1 MSFYTGNRQEHT
13 PGPIRGNPLN
23 GLCEKACI
31 QVKKVFDACL
41 KQTHLEDY
49 NLTLKNFRP
58 SHPATP
64 LTFVSAQSSTTKPVK
79 LTNVTVTRFEERP
92 NFARVT
98 ATVHIPLDVVYV
110 DANNVEGVAEGT
122 IVLDQDVILFV
133 PQPSIIPFTIEPVAS
148 AIAPQGEFLQ
158 GNNCVL
164 DACVLLILKVV
175 AETELLVPTY
185 GYCSIPPCQDFAQD
199 VCAGFFELPLF
210 PTASGV
216 GTVPNA

>member
-1 MSFYTGNRQEHT
+1 MSFYTGNRQENT

-41 KQTHLEDY
+41 KQQHLEDFH
-49 NLTLKNFRP
+49 LKLCHQKP
-58 SHPATP
+58 AHPTAP
-64 LTFVSAQSSTTKPVK
+64 LTFVSAQSSTTKPVTI
-79 LTNVTVTRFEERP
+79 TNVTVTRFEERP

-110 DANNVEGVAEGT
+110 DANHVEGMAEGT

-148 AIAPQGEFLQ
+148 AVAPQGEFI
-158 GNNCVL
+158 NCDTVNL
-164 DACVLLILKVV
+164 ECCVMLILKVV

-185 GYCSIPPCQDFAQD
+185 GYCHIPPCQDFAQD
-199 VCAGFFELPLF
+199 VCAGFFEMPLF

-216 GTVPNA
+216 GTLPNL